1 MAQIAQQDNL
11 IIEITGALAAMNET
25 TKQKLIDCIKVGTIT
40 DVIVVSKEAANKVIN
55 HGKVLGYMVDTTAA
69 ESPKYSVTI
78 MDVNTDTPKTVEL
91 N

>member
-11 IIEITGALAAMNET
+11 IIEITGALSAMDET

-40 DVIVVSKEAANKVIN
+40 DVIVVSTEAAKKVN

-69 ESPKYSVTI
+69 ESPKYSI
-78 MDVNTDTPKTVEL
+78 ELIDVNGGKLVEVLL

>member
-11 IIEITGALAAMNET
+11 IIEITGVIDAMNET

-40 DVIVVSKEAANKVIN
+40 DVIVVSTQAENKVN
-55 HGKVLGYMVDTTAA
+55 YGKVLGYMVDTTAA
-69 ESPKYSVTI
+69 ESPKYSVGI
-78 MDVNTDTPKTVEL
+78 MDVNTGTTKRVKL

>member
-11 IIEITGALAAMNET
+11 IIETTGALAAMDET
-25 TKQKLIDCIKVGTIT
+25 TKQKLIDCIKMGTIT
-40 DVIVVSKEAANKVIN
+40 DVIVISTEATNKVN

-69 ESPKYSVTI
+69 ESPKYSVGI
-78 MDVNTDTPKTVEL
+78 MEVNSGKLVKIQL

>member
-11 IIEITGALAAMNET
+11 IIEITGAIDAMNET

-40 DVIVVSKEAANKVIN
+40 DVIVVSTQAEDKVN
-55 HGKVLGYMVDTTAA
+55 YGKVLGYMIDTTAA
-69 ESPKYSVTI
+69 ESPKYSVGI
-78 MDVNTDTPKTVEL
+78 MDVNTGTTKRVKL

>member
-11 IIEITGALAAMNET
+11 IIEITGSLAEMDET

-40 DVIVVSKEAANKVIN
+40 DVIVISTEAAKKANYS
-55 HGKVLGYMVDTTAA
+55 KVLGYRVDTTAE
-69 ESPKYSVTI
+69 ESPKYSI
-78 MDVNTDTPKTVEL
+78 ELIDVNGGKLVKVLL

>member
-11 IIEITGALAAMNET
+11 IIEITGALAEMDET

-40 DVIVVSKEAANKVIN
+40 DVIVVSTEAEKKVN
-55 HGKVLGYMVDTTAA
+55 YSKVLGYRIDTYAT
-69 ESPKYSVTI
+69 ESPKYSI
-78 MDVNTDTPKTVEL
+78 ELIDVNGGKLVKVLL

>member
-11 IIEITGALAAMNET
+11 IIEITGALAAMDET

-40 DVIVVSKEAANKVIN
+40 DVIVVSTEAENKVN
-55 HGKVLGYMVDTTAA
+55 YGKVLAYRVDTTEA
-69 ESPKYSVTI
+69 ESPKYSIELV
-78 MDVNTDTPKTVEL
+78 DVNAGKLVKILL

>member
-11 IIEITGALAAMNET
+11 IIEITGALAAMDAT

-40 DVIVVSKEAANKVIN
+40 DVIVVSTEAVNKVN

-69 ESPKYSVTI
+69 KSTKYSVAI
-78 MDVNTDTPKTVEL
+78 MDVNTGKPVAVGL

>member
-11 IIEITGALAAMNET
+11 IIEITGALSAMNET
-25 TKQKLIDCIKVGTIT
+25 TKQKLIDCIKMGTIT
-40 DVIVVSKEAANKVIN
+40 DVIIVSTQAANKVN

-69 ESPKYSVTI
+69 ESPKYSVAI
-78 MDVNTDTPKTVEL
+78 VEVNAGKLVKILL

>member
-11 IIEITGALAAMNET
+11 IIEITGALAAMDET

-40 DVIVVSKEAANKVIN
+40 DVIVVSTEAANKVN
-55 HGKVLGYMVDTTAA
+55 YSKVLGYRVDTTAE
-69 ESPKYSVTI
+69 ESPKYSI
-78 MDVNTDTPKTVEL
+78 ELIDVNGGKLVKVLL

>member
-11 IIEITGALAAMNET
+11 IIEITGALAEMDET

-40 DVIVVSKEAANKVIN
+40 DVIIVSTEAPNKVN
-55 HGKVLGYMVDTTAA
+55 HCKVLAYRVDTNAA
-69 ESPKYSVTI
+69 ESTKYAIQVV
-78 MDVNTDTPKTVEL
+78 DVNGGKMVKILL

>member
-11 IIEITGALAAMNET
+11 SIEITGALAAMNET

-40 DVIVVSKEAANKVIN
+40 DVIVVSTEAANKVN

-69 ESPKYSVTI
+69 ESPKYSVAI
-78 MDVNTDTPKTVEL
+78 MEVNSGKLVKVLL

>member
-11 IIEITGALAAMNET
+11 IIEITGALAAMDET

-40 DVIVVSKEAANKVIN
+40 DVIVVSTEAANKVN
-55 HGKVLGYMVDTTAA
+55 HGKVLSYRVDTTVA
-69 ESPKYSVTI
+69 ESPKYSIELVE
-78 MDVNTDTPKTVEL
+78 VNVGKLVKVRL